1 MKEAVARVEL
11 RSAKIPSFP
20 GIVADHYW
28 LVVFH
33 AAERRQ
39 LQECDRW
46 EVWQHAHQNESCW
59 GNLHKNLLN
68 PYQVV
73 GNGPSQLIKQWID
86 EEALSIAK
94 KVESSPHTYPFI
106 NNYRYWPGPNS
117 NTFAQWIA
125 GEKVTLGCRAIGKNF
140 PVPDMH
146 QNT

>member
-1 MKEAVARVEL
+1 MAT
-11 RSAKIPSFP
+11 RSPKRIMLGASSRK
-20 GIVADHYW
+20 
-28 LVVFH
+28 
-33 AAERRQ
+33 
-39 LQECDRW
+39 
-46 EVWQHAHQNESCW
+46 
-59 GNLHKNLLN
+59 LLN

-73 GNGPSQLIKQWID
+73 GNGTSQLIKQWID
-86 EEALSIAK
+86 KEALSIAK

-125 GEKVTLGCRAIGKNF
+125 GEKVKLGRRSIGKNF

>member
-20 GIVADHYW
+20 GIVADNYW

-33 AAERRQ
+33 AAERCQ

-59 GNLHKNLLN
+59 GHLHKNLLN

-73 GNGPSQLIKQWID
+73 GNGPSQLIKQ
-86 EEALSIAK
+86 
-94 KVESSPHTYPFI
+94 
-106 NNYRYWPGPNS
+106 
-117 NTFAQWIA
+117 
-125 GEKVTLGCRAIGKNF
+125 
-140 PVPDMH
+140 
-146 QNT
+146 